1 MGMSPPAA
9 GSPGKGWFAMD
20 VTTRRLIFAF
30 LVLLFIIGCW
40 VLVIGHQFDLGA
52 LNLAKSETYD
62 SVVLGAYVVTVVSV
76 ALIAFAVIGA
86 WLDI

>member
-1 MGMSPPAA
+1 M
-9 GSPGKGWFAMD
+9 MD
-20 VTTRRLIFAF
+20 VTTRRWIFAF

-40 VLVIGHQFDLGA
+40 VLVIGHQLDLGA
-52 LNLAKSETYD
+52 LNLANSETYD
-62 SVVLGAYVVTVVSV
+62 SVVLGAYVVTAVSV

>member
-1 MGMSPPAA
+1 
-9 GSPGKGWFAMD
+9 MD

>member
-1 MGMSPPAA
+1 M
-9 GSPGKGWFAMD
+9 
-20 VTTRRLIFAF
+20 IFAF

>member
-1 MGMSPPAA
+1 
-9 GSPGKGWFAMD
+9 MD
-20 VTTRRLIFAF
+20 VATRRLIFAF

>member
-1 MGMSPPAA
+1 M
-9 GSPGKGWFAMD
+9 MD
-20 VTTRRLIFAF
+20 LTVRRWIFAF

-52 LNLAKSETYD
+52 LNLANSETYD
-62 SVVLGAYVVTVVSV
+62 SLLLGAYVMTVFSV
-76 ALIAFAVIGA
+76 VLIAFTAIGM